1 MTTEIRIVLQNYI
14 NLAGEELENAVSLID
29 ALDDLNDVLS
39 VFSNFDTAE

>member
-29 ALDDLNDVLS
+29 ALDDGVCAGGS
-39 VFSNFDTAE
+39 SPFVFVS